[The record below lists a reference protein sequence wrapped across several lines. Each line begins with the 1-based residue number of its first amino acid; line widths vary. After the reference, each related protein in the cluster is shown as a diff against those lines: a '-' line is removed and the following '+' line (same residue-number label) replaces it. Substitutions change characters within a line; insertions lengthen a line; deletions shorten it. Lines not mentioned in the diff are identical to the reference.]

1 MYLINGQSTERLA
14 VNDRGGQFGDGCFTT
29 ARIVAGEIVLYSH
42 HLARLKE
49 TCSRLAIPFND
60 WVVLVKEMRRLAQPH
75 REGVLKVIITRGVGG
90 RGYSAAGCQL
100 PTRIL
105 NVSPYPT
112 HYARW
117 KDVGIN
123 LTLSPIP
130 LGRNPYL
137 AGLKH
142 LNRLEQVLIR
152 SHLEQTDADEALVL
166 DSEGWVTECCA
177 ANLFWRKGHVVYT
190 PRLDQA
196 GVNGIMRQFCI
207 RMLAQSPFSLV
218 EVYAGL
224 DEVMQADEI
233 VVCNALMPVIPVRTC
248 GDTLLSSR
256 LLFDFLAPLC
266 EHPN

>member
-1 MYLINGQSTERLA
+1 MYFINGELSEWIA
-14 VNDRGGQFGDGCFTT
+14 VNDRGLQFGDGCFTT
-29 ARIVAGEIVLYSH
+29 ARIADGNILLFCR
-42 HLARLKE
+42 HLARLTE
-49 TCSRLAIPFND
+49 ACNRLAIPFREWD
-60 WVVLVKEMRRLAQPH
+60 SLAAEMRKMALAQ
-75 REGVLKVIITRGVGG
+75 REGVLKAVITRGSGG
-90 RGYSAAGCQL
+90 RGYSFANCEQ

-105 NVSPYPT
+105 SVSSYPA

-117 KDVGIN
+117 KNAGIN
-123 LTLSPIP
+123 LALSPIS

-177 ANLFWRKGHVVYT
+177 ANLFWRKGLVVYT

-196 GVNGIMRQFCI
+196 GVNGIMRQFCMQ
-207 RMLAQSPFSLV
+207 MLAQSHFQVV
-218 EVYAGL
+218 EVYAKE
-224 DEVMQADEI
+224 DELMQADEMI
-233 VVCNALMPVIPVRTC
+233 VCNALMPVIPVRAC
-248 GDTLLSSR
+248 GDTLFSSR
-256 LLFDFLAPLC
+256 LLFDYLAPLC